1 MFLCKQFQLPLMK
14 KIILPA
20 LFLGLVLI
28 AGCIQRET
36 GVLQGKVTIGPLC
49 PVEPCRISP
58 DQMEKVYEMR
68 KILIYDANRQ
78 SLLEEV
84 NISRNATY
92 RIELNPGSYVVDINR
107 IGIDRSA
114 EVPGKINIEPG
125 KTVVLDINIDTGIR

>member
-1 MFLCKQFQLPLMK
+1 MK

-36 GVLQGKVTIGPLC
+36 GVLQGHVKIGPLC
-49 PVEPCRISP
+49 PVEPCRIAP
-58 DQMEKVYEMR
+58 DQMEKAYDLR

-78 SLLEEV
+78 SVLEEV
-84 NISRNATY
+84 KIDKNGTY
-92 RIELNPGSYVVDINR
+92 MVNLAPGNYVVDISR